1 MRPGS
6 EARLGLVY
14 GRRRQGK
21 TMLLEALCEAAGG
34 FLWQARQQS
43 TEQNLRSLEEAVG
56 QFSGVRPRL
65 NSWEDGIGALLELR
79 SRRGGQVPLPVVID
93 EVGYLLDE
101 DPGFASRLQAALS
114 PGVNRRRTSSI
125 RLILCGSAFGQMRRL
140 VDAGAPLRGRAGL
153 DLVLRPFRFRQA
165 AGLWGVADNPDL
177 AFRLHASGRRY
188 ARVPGVRRRES
199 AKEGKP
205 GQLGGRQVV
214 VPRFAAVPGGSR
226 RRGGRPV
233 TDRSSVVLGGP
244 RRSRRRR
251 RPPGPRSRAGWVDH
265 RRRCTT
271 HLPLWSTPG
280 GSRSSGI
287 PCAVGERGFVLDE
300 PIVRLHRLVIEPAEA
315 KLSQRGNGPAVWD
328 DAVPLVRARIYA
340 PHLGRLAREWVLM
353 DASEQTN
360 GGRVT
365 QCGPATLGAG
375 QRKVE
380 LDLLAVDTT
389 PSGQTRVCSI
399 GEVKSGQERMGLA
412 ELDRLD
418 QAVLLLP
425 GDRGSTVKR
434 LLVAR
439 AGFTRQ
445 LERRAANTTTSS

>member
-1 MRPGS
+1 M
-6 EARLGLVY
+6 
-14 GRRRQGK
+14 
-21 TMLLEALCEAAGG
+21 
-34 FLWQARQQS
+34 
-43 TEQNLRSLEEAVG
+43 
-56 QFSGVRPRL
+56 
-65 NSWEDGIGALLELR
+65 
-79 SRRGGQVPLPVVID
+79 
-93 EVGYLLDE
+93 
-101 DPGFASRLQAALS
+101 
-114 PGVNRRRTSSI
+114 
-125 RLILCGSAFGQMRRL
+125 
-140 VDAGAPLRGRAGL
+140 
-153 DLVLRPFRFRQA
+153 
-165 AGLWGVADNPDL
+165 
-177 AFRLHASGRRY
+177 
-188 ARVPGVRRRES
+188 
-199 AKEGKP
+199 
-205 GQLGGRQVV
+205 
-214 VPRFAAVPGGSR
+214 
-226 RRGGRPV
+226 
-233 TDRSSVVLGGP
+233 
-244 RRSRRRR
+244 
-251 RPPGPRSRAGWVDH
+251 
-265 RRRCTT
+265 
-271 HLPLWSTPG
+271 
-280 GSRSSGI
+280 
-287 PCAVGERGFVLDE
+287 LDE

-353 DASEQTN
+353 GATSRPTVA
-360 GGRVT
+360 VT

-445 LERRAANTTTSS
+445 LERRPANTTTSS